1 MGSKTILETIN
12 CAVFYDYEPLQC
24 TNHF

>member
-24 TNHF
+24 TNYF